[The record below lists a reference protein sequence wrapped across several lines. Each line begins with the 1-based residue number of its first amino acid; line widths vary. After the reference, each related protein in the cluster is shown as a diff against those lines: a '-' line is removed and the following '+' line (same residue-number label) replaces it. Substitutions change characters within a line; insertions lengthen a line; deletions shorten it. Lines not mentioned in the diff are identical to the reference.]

1 MEKSKIVY
9 LVLKDL
15 YNGKI
20 LSHQELGI
28 NKKEYAEVLEAMQ
41 KKSLITDVGITYL
54 DKDKLLI
61 NNQNEKITVAGVNYL
76 MENTIPDR
84 EYKLRVSIDEA
95 VNGIELTA
103 AADIKDRTYKYKK
116 IFTKPLSE
124 IDVETEAFILL
135 AEGLKR
141 DKESRKH
148 AV

>member
-41 KKSLITDVGITYL
+41 KKSLITDIGITYL

-84 EYKLRVSIDEA
+84 EYKLKVSIDEV
-95 VNGIELTA
+95 VNGIELTS
-103 AADIKDRTYKYKK
+103 AADISGKTYKYKK
-116 IFTKPLSE
+116 IFSKPLSE